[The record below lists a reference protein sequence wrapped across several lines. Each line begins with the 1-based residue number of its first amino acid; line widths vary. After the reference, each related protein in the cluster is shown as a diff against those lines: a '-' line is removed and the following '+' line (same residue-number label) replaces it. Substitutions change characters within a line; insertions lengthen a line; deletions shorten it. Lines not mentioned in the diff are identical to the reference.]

1 MIRTAELKAI
11 IKESGYS
18 LKKIADLLGIKE
30 KTLRKKIETGNL
42 KLGEMYDLVDILHI
56 SDPLYIFF
64 PEFT

>member
-30 KTLRKKIETGNL
+30 KTLSKKIENGDL
-42 KLGEMYDLVDILHI
+42 RLGEMYDLVDILHI
-56 SDPLYIFF
+56 SDPAYIFF